1 MFLLIVSGS
10 LLIGGIVYVLYV
22 CHKKQDRDLN
32 LFGNRNKKKS
42 INNIIY
48 YDEI

>member
-10 LLIGGIVYVLYV
+10 LLVGGIVYVLYV
-22 CHKKQDRDLN
+22 CHKKQNKDLN
-32 LFGNRNKKKS
+32 LFGKRNKKS